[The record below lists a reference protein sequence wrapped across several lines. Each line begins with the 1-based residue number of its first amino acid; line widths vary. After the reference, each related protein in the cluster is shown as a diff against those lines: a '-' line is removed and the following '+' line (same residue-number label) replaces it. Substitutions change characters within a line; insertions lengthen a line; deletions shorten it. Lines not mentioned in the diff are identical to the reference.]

1 MVLNCNLWIFFQ
13 MDCPA
18 DTMSANSK
26 GAIIS
31 DNVDFTLTFFDAC
44 VIYSICK
51 ADLRQKM
58 WS

>member
-1 MVLNCNLWIFFQ
+1 MTI
-13 MDCPA
+13 DYGA
-18 DTMSANSK
+18 DRRSADDK

-44 VIYSICK
+44 VIYSFCK